1 MFRPRTGCGIQV
13 QPGIKAD
20 KAALVAYSQAQQIAL
35 GNLSMFQQVGPVH
48 VVGIQHAE
56 CNGGQSPINCLKHL
70 IDGAQLSFCGQP
82 RCISSGRS
90 WGLPWVENRHAG

>member
-48 VVGIQHAE
+48 VVGIQHAVVVGQKSV
-56 CNGGQSPINCLKHL
+56 CRVRGGLCQAVGN
-70 IDGAQLSFCGQP
+70 CGQ
-82 RCISSGRS
+82 RQGLGVGGLGRD
-90 WGLPWVENRHAG
+90 A